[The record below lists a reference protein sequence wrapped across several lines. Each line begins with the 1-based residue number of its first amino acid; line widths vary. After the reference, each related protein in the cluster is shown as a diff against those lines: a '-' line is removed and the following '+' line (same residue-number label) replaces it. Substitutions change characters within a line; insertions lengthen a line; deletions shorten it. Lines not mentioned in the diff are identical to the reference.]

1 MTSSNTDYW
10 RKSWRQSREAGKG
23 RRSRIKIYMFLK
35 MKKIVEMIKWG
46 LITIT
51 RLSGVHLWSRNSVF
65 FSLENGVLVLSIALF
80 SQH

>member
-1 MTSSNTDYW
+1 
-10 RKSWRQSREAGKG
+10 
-23 RRSRIKIYMFLK
+23 MFLK